1 MPWREADSIFAS
13 VRVRGSR
20 RVGLLSIG
28 RFPLCHPE
36 PVTSPLCASPG
47 RLENARNR
55 AYFIELLRGWKD
67 FNIHKA
73 VDGSRHMLNKTLGK
87 R

>member
-1 MPWREADSIFAS
+1 MERGGEHLCIRAS
-13 VRVRGSR
+13 AGLTAR
-20 RVGLLSIG
+20 RSAFDRSL
-28 RFPLCHPE
+28 PLCHPE

-47 RLENARNR
+47 RLESARNR

-73 VDGSRHMLNKTLGK
+73 VDGSRHTANKTLGK